1 MVGRLILS
9 DADKTVTTPHPS
21 VSGGAFTVTVSGF
34 LPIESYVP
42 SLFQSL
48 RSSPKNALPYPGFTR
63 TAFDYG
69 ELFEKELKR
78 KMSAFISLIKY
89 AWCRMMAR
97 FWGKVADATK
107 PKKRN

>member
-1 MVGRLILS
+1 MLDGNPIL
-9 DADKTVTTPHPS
+9 AR
-21 VSGGAFTVTVSGF
+21 
-34 LPIESYVP
+34 PINVVIGCAP
-42 SLFQSL
+42 A
-48 RSSPKNALPYPGFTR
+48 R
-63 TAFDYG
+63 FDYG

>member
-1 MVGRLILS
+1 MYVDGNAPSQFEFVVRKIHDLS
-9 DADKTVTTPHPS
+9 DGNCDTLS
-21 VSGGAFTVTVSGF
+21 
-34 LPIESYVP
+34 I
-42 SLFQSL
+42 
-48 RSSPKNALPYPGFTR
+48 SPTIAIPLLIVM
-63 TAFDYG
+63 AFDYG